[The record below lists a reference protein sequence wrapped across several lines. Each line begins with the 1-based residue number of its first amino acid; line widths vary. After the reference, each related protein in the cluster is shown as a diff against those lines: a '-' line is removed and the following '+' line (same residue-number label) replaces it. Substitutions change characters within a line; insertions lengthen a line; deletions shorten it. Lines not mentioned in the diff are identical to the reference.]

1 MSRLTFFTLLFV
13 GLLFTGCSKKLS
25 EEESDMGNVSLS
37 FSSVVKNQPLLSGQ
51 DYTNEWGEKYSVTTF
66 KYYLHDLVFVNAA
79 GVSYPASDAY
89 YLVDEAKPETKI
101 ITLRLPSGEYNRVIY
116 TLGVDSARNVSG
128 AQTGVLDPT
137 NGMFWTWSSGYVM
150 AKLEGASP
158 SAATANGN
166 FSYHVG
172 GFKQSEL
179 AIKRI
184 QLNVP
189 AGNSLKI
196 AKGTSVMVDIQADIN
211 TWFGSAH
218 PIKIAE
224 NPACHSPGALAKQ
237 IADNYAGM
245 FSISG
250 IR

>member
-13 GLLFTGCSKKLS
+13 GLLFTGCSKELS
-25 EEESDMGNVSLS
+25 DEQSETGTVSLS
-37 FSSVVKNQPLLSGQ
+37 FSAVVKNQPLAGGQ
-51 DYTNEWGEKYSVTTF
+51 EYTNQWGENYSVSTF
-66 KYYLHDLVFVNAA
+66 KYYLHDISFVSTT
-79 GVSYPASDAY
+79 GVTYPASADY
-89 YLVDEAKPETKI
+89 YLVDEAKPETKT
-101 ITLRLPSGEYNRVIY
+101 ITLRVPAGEYSRVVY
-116 TLGVDSARNVSG
+116 TLGVDSAKNVSG

-150 AKLEGASP
+150 AKLEGASAA
-158 SAATANGN
+158 AATANGN

-172 GFKQSEL
+172 GFKQAEL

-184 QLNVP
+184 SLNVP
-189 AGNSLKI
+189 ATNSLKV
-196 AKGTSVMVDIQADIN
+196 AKGSTGTVDIQADIN
-211 TWFGSAH
+211 TWFGSVH
-218 PIKIAE
+218 PVKISE